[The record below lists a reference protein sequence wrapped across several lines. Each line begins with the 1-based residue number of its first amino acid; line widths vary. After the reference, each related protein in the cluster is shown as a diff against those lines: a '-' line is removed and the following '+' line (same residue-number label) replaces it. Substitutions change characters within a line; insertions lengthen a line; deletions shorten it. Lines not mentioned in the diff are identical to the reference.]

1 MTNRPSALGA
11 AGPLLQGGPQL
22 LAADAAG
29 GAEPE
34 FLVCI
39 ICCIVCVIE
48 LFAVLMLLFVD
59 AMFFLCGTEPEL
71 LRLRIPRDAEV
82 QVQAVV
88 GRGELLQMTIVL
100 IIMIIVLAVVII
112 IIIIIVAQYVGAPPD
127 ARGRPARTASRRSR
141 GARRAAAPGPRRAA
155 PPAPPAR
162 WRRAG

>member
-112 IIIIIVAQYVGAPPD
+112 IIIIVAQYVGAPPD